1 MKKFIMATVIAACI
15 ALCAAVCRC
24 VVAKQSGQGN
34 TRPVPN
40 ARRVRHRS
48 GGCRTQNGSPNHAN
62 VRERKRSSSAN
73 KSTLGNLR

>member
-15 ALCAAVCRC
+15 ALCAAVRP
-24 VVAKQSGQGN
+24 QSGRGN
-34 TRPVPN
+34 TRPDPN
-40 ARRVRHRS
+40 TRRVRHRS